1 MKQIKS
7 GDVNSIKEEGK
18 NIKIIKIDLNQN
30 DIIEQNQEDDFD
42 IPEELMDEIEK
53 TENKN
58 KKEEINI
65 NKPDL

>member
-1 MKQIKS
+1 M
-7 GDVNSIKEEGK
+7 NW
-18 NIKIIKIDLNQN
+18 NKILKRQK
-30 DIIEQNQEDDFD
+30 
-42 IPEELMDEIEK
+42 LMDEIEK